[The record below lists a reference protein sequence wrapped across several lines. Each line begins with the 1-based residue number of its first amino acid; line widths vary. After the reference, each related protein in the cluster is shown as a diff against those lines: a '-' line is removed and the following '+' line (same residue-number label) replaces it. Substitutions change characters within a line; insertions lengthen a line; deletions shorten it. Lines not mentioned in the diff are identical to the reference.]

1 MIKKNLHLN
10 YNKALLIFA
19 LIIFTF
25 GVVQKY
31 EYSPDDTFIYLKYSQ
46 NIANGNNFSFNKD
59 EPSYGVTGPLWVFL
73 NVIPFI
79 IGVNAFWFAK
89 LLDLSFIICSFII
102 FYKLTYWF
110 WGKDNAHFRFLA
122 VSIFVVNP
130 WIIRSSFTGMETSL
144 AIFLVLSI
152 FYSYYCGKFYVLF
165 FLIGLSILVRPET
178 FLLFFIFM
186 GLILFNSQKA
196 GNLRFS
202 FIAKYAGFTL
212 ITTVPFWIFAYFNFG
227 TIVANT
233 SLGKAVFSADMKII
247 FFNAEEIFRIFF
259 LAAPFET
266 VLALVALI
274 LLFFKK
280 QYVKFLPII
289 FWIFSFLLL
298 YVLTTAAMMS
308 RYVLI
313 LYPFV
318 VLLCVKLIENIKLK
332 RVYLIPAFII
342 FFTVYSG
349 IIFFRFVKPYCDGY
363 TVGVNNCLIPLGKW
377 LNNNTPAGSRVFL
390 VDVGAIGFYAD
401 RYIID
406 AAALIN
412 RDLDLNKKIRSA
424 PHFEKEYIYNMLNF
438 IETEYLIEKDTA
450 MTEPLKEIYNYRLEA
465 VKYFIFPQLT
475 VLDSKPIY
483 YIVYK
488 VDKQK

>member
-10 YNKALLIFA
+10 YSKALLIFA

-25 GVVQKY
+25 DLVQKY

-46 NIANGNNFSFNKD
+46 NIANGNNFSFNKG
-59 EPSYGVTGPLWVFL
+59 EPSFGVTGPLWVFL

-89 LLDLSFIICSFII
+89 LLDLSFIICSFLI

-110 WGKDNAHFRFLA
+110 WGKENTHFRFLA
-122 VSIFVVNP
+122 LSIFIVNP
-130 WIIRSSFTGMETSL
+130 WIIRASFTGMETSL

-152 FYSYYCGKFYVLF
+152 FYSYYSGKFNVLF

-178 FLLFFIFM
+178 FLLFFIFI

-202 FIAKYAGFTL
+202 LIIKYVSLTVV
-212 ITTVPFWIFAYFNFG
+212 TTVPFWIFAYFNFD

-233 SLGKAVFSADMKII
+233 SLGKALFSANIKII
-247 FFNAEEIFRIFF
+247 FLNAEEIFKLFL

-266 VLALVALI
+266 VFAFAALV

-280 QYVKFLPII
+280 QYINFLPII
-289 FWIFSFLLL
+289 FWICSFLLL
-298 YVLTTAAMMS
+298 FVLTTAAMMS

-349 IIFFRFVKPYCDGY
+349 IIFYRFVKPYCDGY
-363 TVGVNNCLIPLGKW
+363 TAGVNNCLIPLGKW
-377 LNNNTPAGSRVFL
+377 LNNNTSADSRVLL
-390 VDVGAIGFYAD
+390 VDVGAIGFYSD

-424 PHFEKEYIYNMLNF
+424 PYFGQEYTYNMLNL
-438 IETEYLIEKDTA
+438 IETDYLIEKDTA
-450 MTEPLKEIYNYRLEA
+450 VTEPLMEIYNYRLEA

-475 VLDSKPIY
+475 VLDSKPEY

-488 VDKQK
+488 VNKQK